1 MRSLSSETR
10 LDHSGKPPVDG
21 WKWRRGAYSGRDSSE
36 HVQDLRRVAWR
47 RPPSFRGRGVAG
59 TRGIG
64 GAQQDSGVRHGTAAC
79 AEEKVAS
86 VRLRTCPGR
95 HDSARRRAGRIVS
108 RRGSIGNRRVQD
120 RQQERRSVCADD
132 DTHAHNTLS
141 PEDGKVQVF
150 YPFHPLQG
158 ATVQILRRPKREDG
172 AVSVIDRSGKRLKIP
187 VWMLSP
193 ETAQIMISEQA
204 HLSKE
209 ALLSL
214 ASLLSLHAGENR
226 GHDNLLSTA
235 VKECQGGH
243 RGATGTIG
251 PEDSGRKRNRAR
263 GCNRARRCGR
273 SDGSDS
279 DGGFSSGRRKD

>member
-1 MRSLSSETR
+1 
-10 LDHSGKPPVDG
+10 V
-21 WKWRRGAYSGRDSSE
+21 
-36 HVQDLRRVAWR
+36 V
-47 RPPSFRGRGVAG
+47 
-59 TRGIG
+59 
-64 GAQQDSGVRHGTAAC
+64 
-79 AEEKVAS
+79 
-86 VRLRTCPGR
+86 
-95 HDSARRRAGRIVS
+95 
-108 RRGSIGNRRVQD
+108 
-120 RQQERRSVCADD
+120 RRSGSEDESNGCDRERVLLPGSRNGCAGA

-150 YPFHPLQG
+150 YPFHPLRG

-251 PEDSGRKRNRAR
+251 PEDPGRKRNGAR

>member
-1 MRSLSSETR
+1 VRRS
-10 LDHSGKPPVDG
+10 SGSDP
-21 WKWRRGAYSGRDSSE
+21 E
-36 HVQDLRRVAWR
+36 
-47 RPPSFRGRGVAG
+47 RGRRRQA
-59 TRGIG
+59 R
-64 GAQQDSGVRHGTAAC
+64 SGHGDA
-79 AEEKVAS
+79 
-86 VRLRTCPGR
+86 
-95 HDSARRRAGRIVS
+95 
-108 RRGSIGNRRVQD
+108 
-120 RQQERRSVCADD
+120 

-251 PEDSGRKRNRAR
+251 PEDPGRKRNGAR